1 MLMYSILADLGT
13 HNYFRVT
20 MSHQERVVVGNN
32 YLPFESLTLQNWVGD
47 RNAGLTYCNRSP
59 FDAVTW
65 KNLHMPSSD
74 GGSNFRPIYAVPQT
88 TSRHLLLQKSLQDT
102 YMSLSVPL
110 SFTYPLLQHVSSY
123 CIHILYSTYTL
134 YVHNV

>member
-65 KNLHMPSSD
+65 KNLHMPIAQLGRWLKLQTNLCCTVVHFQAFTPVEVSIGYIHEFECSS
-74 GGSNFRPIYAVPQT
+74 FLHLPFT
-88 TSRHLLLQKSLQDT
+88 TTRIFLLYTHTVQ
-102 YMSLSVPL
+102 Y
-110 SFTYPLLQHVSSY
+110 
-123 CIHILYSTYTL
+123 IHFVRT
-134 YVHNV
+134 

>member
-1 MLMYSILADLGT
+1 MYSILADLGT

-65 KNLHMPSSD
+65 KKLRMPSSD
-74 GGSNFRPIYAVPQT
+74 GSSNFRPIYTVMQS
-88 TSRHLLLQKSLQDT
+88 TSRHYSCTVEVSIRYIHEFECSSFLHLPFTTTRIFLLYTHTVQ
-102 YMSLSVPL
+102 Y
-110 SFTYPLLQHVSSY
+110 
-123 CIHILYSTYTL
+123 IHFVRT
-134 YVHNV
+134 